1 MEKYTKSY
9 VDIIY
14 EYIDAM
20 DGSDFMNEQ
29 LDRELLIFTGF
40 KAITH
45 IFQINFINTND
56 FTTTHFSCQKAYYF
70 YLEYLEQMQ
79 KTNMSHD
86 LNYTDA
92 IQFLYSKTIAEY
104 SPTNITGM
112 SYEVLRIPK
121 VIECLLWFNNKL
133 QTVDKAVLLKLLR
146 YNHDELL
153 LYMEIAVHYP
163 MDAEQYATFLKEM
176 AKLFTKKT
184 KPISYAEKIQKIDTK
199 MTVVQFA
206 RWLITE

>member
-29 LDRELLIFTGF
+29 LDRDLLIFTGF

-104 SPTNITGM
+104 APTNISGM

-121 VIECLLWFNNKL
+121 VIETILWFNDHL

-146 YNHDELL
+146 YNPDELL
-153 LYMEIAVHYP
+153 FSMEIAVHYP
-163 MDAEQYATFLKEM
+163 MDAGQYAVFLKEM
-176 AKLFTKKT
+176 AKLSAKKT
-184 KPISYAEKIQKIDTK
+184 KPVSYTEKIQKLDTT
-199 MTVVQFA
+199 MTAVQFA